1 MFSNGHAKKDN
12 TDVWIF
18 GGMPSLENT
27 AEDDCLGMLGGGCR
41 KYSLWWMVGIVRS
54 RFTATHSPCEEQP
67 CPGWC
72 PVCLDIPSTTF
83 VTGLKRKILN
93 PKYFAVFMK
102 SLFEKLLCWFS
113 VKKSCTDKMV
123 WAAIKKCQNVTLF
136 EEQITR
142 KSTHRCASLL
152 DYLSWLSW
160 LSWLS

>member
-1 MFSNGHAKKDN
+1 MSHGYMSHGYMSPNRFGVVMQKKDN

-123 WAAIKKCQNVTLF
+123 WAASARMWHYLKNKK
-136 EEQITR
+136 
-142 KSTHRCASLL
+142 
-152 DYLSWLSW
+152 
-160 LSWLS
+160 